1 MCKYLFLLLV
11 CSFLCF
17 LISILFFSIQIHI
30 FILLLCFL
38 YFYSLSFVCSLRM
51 LWNPHLYMYSEM
63 LKVRKHWKHLD
74 EVKFDWFF
82 FGIFDFNFVQ
92 NMYKAIIFSVLFL
105 ILKMT
110 LIIMSQHLAWTYEQ
124 ILWKTSK
131 KERKKLFLL
140 INCFAHFFLYFLFL
154 DYVHRNL
161 LLSTLLNKNTAQS
174 IVLIGKYM
182 YLWICICNV
191 LQNDI

>member
-1 MCKYLFLLLV
+1 MKLNLT
-11 CSFLCF
+11 
-17 LISILFFSIQIHI
+17 
-30 FILLLCFL
+30 
-38 YFYSLSFVCSLRM
+38 
-51 LWNPHLYMYSEM
+51 E
-63 LKVRKHWKHLD
+63 
-74 EVKFDWFF
+74 FF
-82 FGIFDFNFVQ
+82 FLVYLILTLFRLCSK
-92 NMYKAIIFSVLFL
+92 YKAIIFSVLFL

-154 DYVHRNL
+154 DYVHHNL